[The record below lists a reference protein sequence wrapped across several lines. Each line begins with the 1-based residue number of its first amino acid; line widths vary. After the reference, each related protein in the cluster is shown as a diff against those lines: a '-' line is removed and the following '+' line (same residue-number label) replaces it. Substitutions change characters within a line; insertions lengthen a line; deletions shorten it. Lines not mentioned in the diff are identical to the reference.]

1 MSLRH
6 YIVRQMHRREQLLRV
21 FAPPGLPPEMATR
34 RNRTRQRINDRA
46 ERIYLRADTAN
57 GWD

>member
-6 YIVRQMHRREQLLRV
+6 YIVQQMQRREQLLRV
-21 FAPPGLPPEMATR
+21 LAPPGLPPELVNR
-34 RNRTRQRINDRA
+34 RNRTRQRSNDRA

>member
-1 MSLRH
+1 MSLRY
-6 YIVRQMHRREQLLRV
+6 YIVRQMQRREQLLRAL
-21 FAPPGLPPEMATR
+21 APPGLPPELATR
-34 RNRTRQRINDRA
+34 RNRTRQRSNDRA